1 MGRQGV
7 VGRRTKSGETRCDAL
22 SDTRAPIR
30 RKRAGPSPT
39 AMIEAELS
47 PSGKPVLGLYLHV
60 AYMAVIATFAGQVGR
75 GDITPNLIGVLALVA
90 RAPGTNQAEL
100 ARLVGL
106 EPATVG
112 QQVSRAVEG
121 GFVRRDKS
129 ANDKRS
135 YTLRLTP
142 RGEAMLKTLRQRI
155 PPHEEMIGRKLSP
168 AERRVLRGLL
178 DKLVYG

>member
-1 MGRQGV
+1 
-7 VGRRTKSGETRCDAL
+7 
-22 SDTRAPIR
+22 
-30 RKRAGPSPT
+30 
-39 AMIEAELS
+39 MIEAELS
-47 PSGKPVLGLYLHV
+47 PSGEPVLGLYLHV
-60 AYMAVIATFAGQVGR
+60 AYMAVIATFAGQVGQ

-129 ANDKRS
+129 TNDRRS

-142 RGEAMLKTLRQRI
+142 RGEAMLKTLRKRI

-168 AERRVLRGLL
+168 TERRVLRGLL

>member
-1 MGRQGV
+1 
-7 VGRRTKSGETRCDAL
+7 
-22 SDTRAPIR
+22 
-30 RKRAGPSPT
+30 
-39 AMIEAELS
+39 MIEAELS
-47 PSGKPVLGLYLHV
+47 PSGEPVLGLYLHV
-60 AYMAVIATFAGQVGR
+60 AYMSVIATFAGQVGR

-100 ARLVGL
+100 ARVVGL

-112 QQVSRAVEG
+112 QQVSRAVDA

-129 ANDKRS
+129 SDDRRS
-135 YTLRLTP
+135 YTLRSTS
-142 RGEAMLKTLRQRI
+142 RGEAMLETLRKRI
-155 PPHEEMIGRKLSP
+155 PPHENMIGGKLSP

>member
-1 MGRQGV
+1 MGRSGV
-7 VGRRTKSGETRCDAL
+7 VRRPTKSGEKPCGAL
-22 SDTRAPIR
+22 ADTRNPVR
-30 RKRAGPSPT
+30 RKAAAPSPT

-47 PSGKPVLGLYLHV
+47 PSGEPVLGLYLHV
-60 AYMAVIATFAGQVGR
+60 AYMAVIASFAGQVGQ
-75 GDITPNLIGVLALVA
+75 GDITPNLIGVLALIA

-112 QQVSRAVEG
+112 QQVSRAVERG
-121 GFVRRDKS
+121 LVRRDHS
-129 ANDKRS
+129 AVDKRS

-142 RGEAMLKTLRQRI
+142 RGEAMLKTLRERI
-155 PPHEEMIGRKLSP
+155 PPHEKMIGSKLSP
-168 AERRVLRGLL
+168 SERKQLRGLL

>member
-1 MGRQGV
+1 MVKRPA
-7 VGRRTKSGETRCDAL
+7 KSIGKRCEAVADNGGL
-22 SDTRAPIR
+22 VR
-30 RKRAGPSPT
+30 RKRATPSPT

-47 PSGKPVLGLYLHV
+47 PNGEPVLGLYLHV
-60 AYMAVIATFAGQVGR
+60 AYMTVIATFAGQVGR

-100 ARLVGL
+100 ARVVGL

-112 QQVSRAVEG
+112 QQVSRAVEA
-121 GFVRRDKS
+121 GFVRREKS
-129 ANDKRS
+129 SSDRRS
-135 YTLRLTP
+135 YTLRLTS
-142 RGEAMLKTLRQRI
+142 RGEAMLRTLRKRI
-155 PPHEEMIGRKLSP
+155 PPHENMIGSKLSP